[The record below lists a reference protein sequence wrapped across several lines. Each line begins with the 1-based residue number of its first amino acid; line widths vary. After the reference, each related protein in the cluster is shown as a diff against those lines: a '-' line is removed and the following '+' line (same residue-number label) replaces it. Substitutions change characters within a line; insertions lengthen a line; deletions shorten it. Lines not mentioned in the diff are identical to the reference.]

1 MLRKPLASRKASSWF
16 ELKGPTAV
24 MIISST
30 PRFSRFASKILAP
43 LAILFVWDIV
53 VTGAYFWLKP
63 TIMQLEIPLSLFGTA
78 LALFLG
84 FRDNA
89 AYARWWEARSLW
101 GLMINAS
108 RNLARQVLS
117 LSGGVGDPRLHPLLR
132 AMVHAQIAYVHQ
144 LRVTLRGQSDGP
156 EVALYLAAD
165 PLERLKHVANKPN
178 AILTQVAMAGR
189 EVFQAGFIDTFA
201 RIRIETTL
209 VDIANAQG
217 GMERIKRTPL
227 PSQYR
232 FYPALFTRIFC
243 LILPF
248 AVVRDLGFYT
258 PIGSTI
264 VGLMF
269 LILLKIGDDLTDPFS
284 DAVYDVPMTAM
295 CRTIEIDLLQMLGDP
310 APDPVLP
317 RDGVLW

>member
-1 MLRKPLASRKASSWF
+1 
-16 ELKGPTAV
+16 

-43 LAILFVWDIV
+43 LAILFVWDVV
-53 VTGAYFWLKP
+53 VTIAFFWLKP
-63 TIMQLEIPLSLFGTA
+63 TITLLEIPLSLFGTA

-117 LSGGVGDPRLHPLLR
+117 LTNDIADPRKDGLLR
-132 AMVHAQIAYVHQ
+132 AMIHAQIAFVHQ
-144 LRVTLRGQSDGP
+144 LRCALRGQEEGP
-156 EVALYLAAD
+156 EIALYLAPEHRD
-165 PLERLKHVANKPN
+165 RLGTVANKPN
-178 AILTQVAMAGR
+178 AILTEIAMLASEAFRSG
-189 EVFQAGFIDTFA
+189 VIDRFE
-201 RIRIETTL
+201 RVRIETTL

-217 GMERIKRTPL
+217 GMERIKRTPM

-232 FYPALFTRIFC
+232 FYPALFARLFC
-243 LILPF
+243 IILPF
-248 AVVRDLGFYT
+248 AVVRDLGLYT
-258 PIGSTI
+258 PIGSAI

-269 LILLKIGDDLTDPFS
+269 LILLQIGDDLTDPFS
-284 DAVYDVPMTAM
+284 NDVYDVPMTAM
-295 CRTIEIDLLQMLGDP
+295 CRTIEIDLLQMLGEP

-317 RDGVLW
+317 SRGVLW